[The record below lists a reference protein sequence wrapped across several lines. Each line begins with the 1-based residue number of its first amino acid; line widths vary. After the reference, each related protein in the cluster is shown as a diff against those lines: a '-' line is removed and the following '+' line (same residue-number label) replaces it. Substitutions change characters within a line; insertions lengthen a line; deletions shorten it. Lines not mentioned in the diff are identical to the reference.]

1 MTVDTPATD
10 DRAHAWQLVALTG
23 VSSIVIGVLVLAY
36 PDVSVKL
43 LGVFLGIDLLIGAIA
58 LIVTGAAR
66 LSPEGAGQ
74 SMLLLGILG
83 LIAGVLVIRN
93 PGQTV
98 ALIGV
103 TFAIYL
109 VVAGALALAHGLIHS
124 ERRGISLLKGLILV
138 AGGTVI
144 LCLPSIGVAS
154 LALLVGIVLCLGG
167 VVDLVE
173 AMAVRNVARRTA

>member
-1 MTVDTPATD
+1 M
-10 DRAHAWQLVALTG
+10 ALAG
-23 VSSIVIGVLVLAY
+23 ASSIVIGVLVLAY

-43 LGVFLGIDLLIGAIA
+43 LGVFLGIDLLLGSIA

-66 LSPEGAGQ
+66 LSPEGEGQ
-74 SMLLLGILG
+74 NMLLLGILG

-93 PGQTV
+93 PGHTV

-124 ERRGISLLKGLILV
+124 ERRGISLLKGLILI
-138 AGGTVI
+138 AAGTVI

-154 LALLVGIVLCLGG
+154 LALLVGTVLCLGG
-167 VVDLVE
+167 VIDLVE
-173 AMAVRNVARRTA
+173 AWAGRGAAPHPA